1 MSDDSKD
8 INNPNIDNQ
17 NTDNQNMSHKS
28 SQDQAPGKEIEMT
41 DMTPNEGVIK
51 GKRTDIQNPDL
62 WDFPMN
68 YPLSIIGHEGEHE
81 SLLNEVKL
89 ILGSQFPDFD
99 LASIE
104 VKPSKTGRFHSAR
117 VNLYLTAAD
126 QVNTLYASLDN
137 AKTVRMVV

>member
-8 INNPNIDNQ
+8 NNDNVDNNANNPTGNQ
-17 NTDNQNMSHKS
+17 PSVKVTDL
-28 SQDQAPGKEIEMT
+28 
-41 DMTPNEGVIK
+41 TPNKGVLV
-51 GKRTDIQNPDL
+51 GKKTDIQNPEL
-62 WDFPMN
+62 WEFPMN
-68 YPLSIIGHEGEHE
+68 YPLSIIGHEGERE

-117 VNLYLTAAD
+117 VNLYLTAAE
-126 QVNTLYASLDN
+126 QVNALYASLDN
-137 AKTVRMVV
+137 AKTVRIVL

>member
-1 MSDDSKD
+1 MSDDPKD
-8 INNPNIDNQ
+8 NGQNLANKRSVNVTELATNQ
-17 NTDNQNMSHKS
+17 
-28 SQDQAPGKEIEMT
+28 AAL
-41 DMTPNEGVIK
+41 K
-51 GKRTDIQNPDL
+51 GKKTDIQNPEL

-104 VKPSKTGRFHSAR
+104 VKPSRTGRFHSAR

-126 QVNTLYASLDN
+126 QVNKLYAALDN

>member
-1 MSDDSKD
+1 MSDDPKD
-8 INNPNIDNQ
+8 NNQ
-17 NTDNQNMSHKS
+17 NTTNKRSVNVTEL
-28 SQDQAPGKEIEMT
+28 A
-41 DMTPNEGVIK
+41 PNEGILK
-51 GKRTDIQNPDL
+51 GKKTDIQNPEL

-104 VKPSKTGRFHSAR
+104 VKPSRTGRFHSAR
-117 VNLYLTAAD
+117 VNLYLTNAN
-126 QVNTLYASLDN
+126 QVNALYASLDN

>member
-8 INNPNIDNQ
+8 
-17 NTDNQNMSHKS
+17 TDNQNSTNQSAK
-28 SQDQAPGKEIEMT
+28 DVTMT
-41 DMTPNEGVIK
+41 DMTPNEGVLK

-68 YPLSIIGHEGEHE
+68 YPFSIIGHEGEHE
-81 SLLNEVKL
+81 GLLNEVKL

-117 VNLYLTAAD
+117 VNLYLTDAD

>member
-1 MSDDSKD
+1 MSDDPKD
-8 INNPNIDNQ
+8 NGQ
-17 NTDNQNMSHKS
+17 NATSHRAVNVTDL
-28 SQDQAPGKEIEMT
+28 
-41 DMTPNEGVIK
+41 TPNDGVLK
-51 GKRTDIQNPDL
+51 GKKTDIQTPEL

-68 YPLSIIGHEGEHE
+68 YPMSIIGHEGEHE

-99 LASIE
+99 LASID

-117 VNLYLTAAD
+117 VNLYLTEAE
-126 QVNTLYASLDN
+126 QVNRLYAALDS

>member
-1 MSDDSKD
+1 MSDDPKD
-8 INNPNIDNQ
+8 SNNQ
-17 NTDNQNMSHKS
+17 NSTQTSR
-28 SQDQAPGKEIEMT
+28 KEIEMT
-41 DMTPNEGVIK
+41 DMTPNEGVLK

-81 SLLNEVKL
+81 GLLNEVKL

-117 VNLYLTAAD
+117 VNLYLTDAD

>member
-1 MSDDSKD
+1 MSDDPKD
-8 INNPNIDNQ
+8 NNQ
-17 NTDNQNMSHKS
+17 NTTNKRSVNVTEL
-28 SQDQAPGKEIEMT
+28 A
-41 DMTPNEGVIK
+41 PNEGILK
-51 GKRTDIQNPDL
+51 GKKTDIQNPEL

-104 VKPSKTGRFHSAR
+104 VKPSRTGRFHSAR

-126 QVNTLYASLDN
+126 QVNKLYASLDN

>member
-8 INNPNIDNQ
+8 NNDNVDNNANNPTSNQ
-17 NTDNQNMSHKS
+17 PSVKVTDL
-28 SQDQAPGKEIEMT
+28 
-41 DMTPNEGVIK
+41 TPNKGILK
-51 GKRTDIQNPDL
+51 GKKTDIQNPEL
-62 WDFPMN
+62 WEFPMN

-81 SLLNEVKL
+81 SLLNEIKL

-104 VKPSKTGRFHSAR
+104 VKPSRTGRFHSAR

-126 QVNTLYASLDN
+126 QVNTLYAALDN
-137 AKTVRMVV
+137 AKTVRMVL

>member
-1 MSDDSKD
+1 MSDDPKD
-8 INNPNIDNQ
+8 NDQNPANKRSVNVTELATNQ
-17 NTDNQNMSHKS
+17 ATL
-28 SQDQAPGKEIEMT
+28 
-41 DMTPNEGVIK
+41 K
-51 GKRTDIQNPDL
+51 GKKTDIQNPEL

-104 VKPSKTGRFHSAR
+104 VKPSRTGRFHSAR

-126 QVNTLYASLDN
+126 QVNVLYASLDN

>member
-1 MSDDSKD
+1 MSDDPKD
-8 INNPNIDNQ
+8 TTNQ
-17 NTDNQNMSHKS
+17 NTNNQASE
-28 SQDQAPGKEIEMT
+28 KEIEMT
-41 DMTPNEGVIK
+41 DMTPNEGVLK
-51 GKRTDIQNPDL
+51 GKKTDIQNPEL

-126 QVNTLYASLDN
+126 QVNVLYASLDN